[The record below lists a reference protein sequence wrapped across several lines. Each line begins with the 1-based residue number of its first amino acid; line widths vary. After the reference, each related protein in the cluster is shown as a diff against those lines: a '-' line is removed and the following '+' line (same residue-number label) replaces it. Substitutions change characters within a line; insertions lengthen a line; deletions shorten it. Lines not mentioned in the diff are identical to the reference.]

1 MHMQRLAGFSTGR
14 AAPAFIHPC
23 RRSCHLPAARR
34 STSTWRMARR
44 APTCP
49 ALAQATPSAPPACS
63 TTCASPRWG
72 GGWAEWSCSASVPR
86 CDRWLGV
93 LPASHS
99 VLPPPARSAAH
110 LPACLPGL
118 PARLPLQI
126 FGALTKSANTD
137 IHEVIGEDATTNN
150 MHHNAEQFDRKTE
163 MSFKYLQVGAAV
175 PVCGAGA
182 VVWRMLRAPFRASTP
197 SGAAPALP
205 PRPMYPSG
213 SWSLAA
219 SASCWVSSAQ
229 LAALQPP
236 LACPPLLL
244 CVSAAALLS
253 LTHAPVS
260 LPSPPRQAW
269 PPTAPRSCVC
279 WA

>member
-182 VVWRMLRAPFRASTP
+182 VVWSNLMCVHL
-197 SGAAPALP
+197 AAPTPHPTRTAGLH
-205 PRPMYPSG
+205 R
-213 SWSLAA
+213 L
-219 SASCWVSSAQ
+219 
-229 LAALQPP
+229 LQ
-236 LACPPLLL
+236 LL
-244 CVSAAALLS
+244 CPRLQRCGECYGPRFGHLHRLALHLRC
-253 LTHAPVS
+253 LQGRCTHLDPGHWR
-260 LPSPPRQAW
+260 PRHRAG
-269 PPTAPRSCVC
+269 
-279 WA
+279 